1 MHVGGMAGRGCQ
13 DNTYAVTLSQAVAV
27 AVAVA
32 VHLTTFGKYNDILVI
47 DIDGLV
53 WIVIAATFTK
63 VVESCVYLRRRYYAI
78 FGMLS
83 GAEFEH
89 SALCSV
95 LRHPLSSVL

>member
-1 MHVGGMAGRGCQ
+1 M
-13 DNTYAVTLSQAVAV
+13 
-27 AVAVA
+27 
-32 VHLTTFGKYNDILVI
+32 
-47 DIDGLV
+47 LV
-53 WIVIAATFTK
+53 WIVIAATVTK
-63 VVESCVYLRRRYYAI
+63 VVGGCVYLRRRYYAI